1 MIDIITVHQAAEQLQ
16 DAGLQI
22 TPDTLKAGIKQRVF
36 PFGDYIDLG
45 DAAPWC
51 YIYRPQLKAWIE
63 ERDGYWE

>member
-1 MIDIITVHQAAEQLQ
+1 MIDILTVQQAAEKLQ

-22 TPDTLKAGIKQRVF
+22 TPDTLEAGIKQRVF